1 MKLKK
6 CSKCGKYT
14 FKENCDICQSET
26 KDAHYKFIKIRDAPK
41 SQDKFRKTKNETGIG
56 K

>member
-6 CSKCGKYT
+6 CSCGKYS
-14 FKENCDICQSET
+14 FNEKCSCGKET

-41 SQDKFRKTKNETGIG
+41 SDVSIVRRVRKD
-56 K
+56 